1 MSIITRSDARDLAA
15 VHRAE
20 LAGENC
26 VSVGDG
32 SVCRECLRYLCANAC
47 DMPDMLGQTDD
58 PQDVSNWML
67 WPWLCLEKG
76 LFMK

>member
-1 MSIITRSDARDLAA
+1 MSIITRSDAGDPAA

-47 DMPDMLGQTDD
+47 DMCQICWVKLMVPEM
-58 PQDVSNWML
+58 
-67 WPWLCLEKG
+67 CLTGCCGHGFVWKRDY
-76 LFMK
+76 L